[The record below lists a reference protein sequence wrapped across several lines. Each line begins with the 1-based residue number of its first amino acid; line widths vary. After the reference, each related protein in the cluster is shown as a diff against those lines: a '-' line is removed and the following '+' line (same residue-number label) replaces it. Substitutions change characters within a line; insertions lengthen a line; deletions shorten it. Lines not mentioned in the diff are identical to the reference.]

1 MDPSAKEKL
10 NHVAKQEM
18 DIWNKKYGHLIIKSD
33 LFKKN
38 DDDADK
44 VMKKVGKSI
53 TKPEKEEGVPKKKA
67 SKIGK
72 KEQEKIEVATSLDKN
87 EKKTKNS
94 KGKPR
99 KN

>member
-10 NHVAKQEM
+10 NHAAKQEM
-18 DIWNKKYGHLIIKSD
+18 DIWNKKYGHLV
-33 LFKKN
+33 KKN

-53 TKPEKEEGVPKKKA
+53 SKPEKEEGVPKKKE